1 MGLVLDVPFARLEN
15 RRGEPGKRCVKVSA
29 SGQMCGREVQGEGEL
44 CGVHARWSDVE
55 KQTGFP
61 FPDDAMA
68 VQEILARTAALV
80 AMNIVFPEKAR
91 VIIDLCRLMTRNL
104 RRM

>member
-1 MGLVLDVPFARLEN
+1 MAIVLDIPFARLEN
-15 RRGEPGKRCVKVSA
+15 TKGEGKRCKKVSA
-29 SGQMCGREVQGEGEL
+29 GGQVCGREVVGEGEL
-44 CGVHARWSDVE
+44 CGVHARWEDVE
-55 KQTGFP
+55 RQTGFP
-61 FPDDAMA
+61 FPDDATA

-91 VIIDLCRLMTRNL
+91 VVIDLCRLMIRNL